1 MAVPPYVRTLRAH
14 IGHDLLL
21 LPGVSAVVRDGDG
34 RILLLR
40 RGDNG
45 RWSLPAGMV
54 DPGEQPADAIVREI
68 YEETGVVAEVDRVAG
83 AATHPVEYPNGDRC
97 EYLNVWFRCRAV
109 GGAPRADGDESL
121 AVGWFAPGDLPDLD
135 EWAKLR
141 IETAGSDDPQ
151 AWYAPAGEP
160 APRALTDPGAL

>member
-1 MAVPPYVRTLRAH
+1 MPVPEYVTALRAH

-21 LPGVSAVVRDGDG
+21 LPGVSAIVRDERG
-34 RILLLR
+34 RVLFVR

-54 DPGEQPADAIVREI
+54 EPGEQPSEAVVREVW
-68 YEETGVVAEVDRVAG
+68 EETGVRVEIESMAG
-83 AATHPVEYPNGDRC
+83 VATHPVQYPNGDRC

-109 GGAPRADGDESL
+109 GGVPAADGDESL
-121 AVGWFAPGDLPDLD
+121 EVAWRESPPEGLD

-141 IETAGSDDPQ
+141 LSTA
-151 AWYAPAGEP
+151 AGEGTWFAAAGADRHP
-160 APRALTDPGAL
+160 GLSRPDAL